1 VTRRPSP
8 AVLWLAAVVL
18 FAPALAGAQ
27 PYAISWHTVDGGGA
41 TFSTGGPFSLGGT
54 IGQPDASLQPMAGG
68 DFGLVAGFWNLS
80 VINQPPLLAAIGD
93 RTVAEGA
100 NLSFTVSAT
109 DGDGD
114 PITYSAFGLPPG
126 ATFDPAT
133 RTFSWT
139 PDFSQ
144 AGAYPGVTFSAT
156 DPYGSDSEAIT
167 ITVAN
172 TNQPP
177 LLNAIGDRVLGE
189 TSTLTFTVGAFDP
202 DGDTLTFSASALP
215 PGATFDPATRAF
227 HWTPTYTQSGPYF
240 GVTFLVSD
248 GSGGSDS
255 EAITII
261 VNEVLVTPRGDFNG
275 DLKPDLVWRQDVA
288 GQNVVWFMNG
298 VDLVSGTFTNP
309 PVLADPRWKIVGT
322 NDFNGDGQMDLLWR
336 HAASGENV
344 LWFLNGVDLVS
355 GTFTNPAALQDVRWQ
370 MVGTGD
376 FNLDARP
383 DILWRHDSSG
393 ENVVWFMF
401 GSLLTSGTFTTPD
414 ALEDVRWKMAG
425 VADFDRDGRQDILWH
440 HTHSGEAVLW
450 YMNGTVLRS
459 GTFTDPPG
467 LPDVGWRMAAVGDY
481 NADQKP
487 DIVWRHQVSGQNVV
501 WFMDDNV
508 LISGTFTNPSTF
520 PDVNWKLVGPR

>member
-1 VTRRPSP
+1 MGPRP
-8 AVLWLAAVVL
+8 AFLLAAVL
-18 FAPALAGAQ
+18 SGAPSALAQ
-27 PYAISWHTVDGGGA
+27 PYAIPWHTVDGGGA
-41 TFSTGGPFSLGGT
+41 TFSTGGTHSLGVT
-54 IGQPDASLQPMAGG
+54 IGQPDASLVPMAGG
-68 DFGLVAGFWNLS
+68 DFGLVGGFWNLS
-80 VINQPPLLAAIGD
+80 VINQPPVLAAIGD

-109 DGDGD
+109 DADGD
-114 PITYSAFGLPPG
+114 PLTYSAFGLPQG
-126 ATFDPAT
+126 AAFNPAT

-144 AGAYPGVTFSAT
+144 AGTYPGVTFRAH
-156 DPYGSDSEAIT
+156 DPFGADSEAIT
-167 ITVAN
+167 ITVTN

-189 TSTLTFTVGAFDP
+189 ISTLTFTVGAFDP
-202 DGDTLTFSASALP
+202 DGNPLIFSASGLP
-215 PGATFDPATRAF
+215 PGATFDPPTRVF
-227 HWTPTYTQSGPYF
+227 TWTPTYTQSGPYF
-240 GVTFLVSD
+240 GITFMVSD
-248 GSGGSDS
+248 GLGGTDF

-275 DLKPDLVWRQDVA
+275 DLKPDLVWRHDVQ

-309 PVLADPRWKIVGT
+309 AVLADPRWKIVGT

-336 HAASGENV
+336 HGASGENV

-355 GTFTNPAALQDVRWQ
+355 GTFTNPSGLVDVRWQ

-383 DILWRHDSSG
+383 DILWRHDFSG

-401 GSLLTSGTFTTPD
+401 GNLLTSGTFTTPA

-425 VADFDRDGRQDILWH
+425 VADFDLDGKQDILWH
-440 HTHSGEAVLW
+440 HTNSGEAVLW

-467 LPDVGWRMAAVGDY
+467 LPDTSWRMVAVGDY

-487 DIVWRHQVSGQNVV
+487 DIVWRNQVSGQNVV
-501 WFMDDNV
+501 WFMDNAT
-508 LISGTFTNPSTF
+508 LISGTFTNPSTLA
-520 PDVNWKLVGPR
+520 DTRWKLVGPR